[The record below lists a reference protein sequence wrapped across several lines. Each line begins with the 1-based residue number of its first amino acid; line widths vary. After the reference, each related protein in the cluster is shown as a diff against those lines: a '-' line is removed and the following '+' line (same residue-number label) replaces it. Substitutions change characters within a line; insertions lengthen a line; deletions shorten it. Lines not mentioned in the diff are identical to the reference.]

1 METPPADRPQDAVR
15 TPWEPTAVPDTP
27 TSRRCQVVRDPAS
40 GASTARHPPRPA
52 RRDPRGPPAPAA
64 RVRAATPRSRAEGRR
79 QRRRDGGATGT
90 CGTGTPHGRKTTA
103 TLRPRPARA
112 VEDGCPGQRS
122 RLPGRGEPACAGGA
136 PSRVGWCSPSGCDAR
151 SGMAG
156 FPGSGTCLGGFAS
169 RALGAQPL
177 INVPFCPDN
186 AIVAGFSGG
195 FDRCLLSANCG
206 SPLCTLS

>member
-1 METPPADRPQDAVR
+1 
-15 TPWEPTAVPDTP
+15 VPDTP

-64 RVRAATPRSRAEGRR
+64 RVRTATPRSRAEGRR

-122 RLPGRGEPACAGGA
+122 RLAGPRRTPHALPARVVEARPPRRGEPACAGGA

-177 INVPFCPDN
+177 INLSFCPDN
-186 AIVAGFSGG
+186 AILVGFSGS
-195 FDRCLLSANCG
+195 FASYPLSAF
-206 SPLCTLS
+206 